1 MALDWTAIVV
11 QTLATAGVLGTA
23 FAPFMVSLS
32 RKADKAEKYSKI
44 ARDETRNAHDPAR
57 PLRHDIDI
65 LLERTSSIPSMKKDI
80 GGIRADVR
88 TLFKGQ
94 LDLWD
99 TVADTAPSER
109 KRHDLD
115 S

>member
-1 MALDWTAIVV
+1 
-11 QTLATAGVLGTA
+11 
-23 FAPFMVSLS
+23 MVSLS
-32 RKADKAEKYSKI
+32 KKADEAVKYSKI
-44 ARDETRNAHDPAR
+44 ARDETRNAHDPDR

-65 LLERTSSIPSMKKDI
+65 LLERTSSIPLMKKDI

-99 TVADTAPSER
+99 TVADTAPGER
-109 KRHDLD
+109 KRNHDLD